1 MPCYTQFRR
10 TNVRLCV
17 AFRDLDSAT
26 SERPDITRIQEL
38 LREVSH
44 EMDMAYG
51 MMGSLFRSGQ
61 C

>member
-1 MPCYTQFRR
+1 MY
-10 TNVRLCV
+10 VGAYICV
-17 AFRDLDSAT
+17 TLRDLDSAT